1 MERVLLERPALYM
14 CFLQLRWTSLYLHT
28 KTDLR
33 CDCIREAAHVTG
45 VEETGDWYAVF
56 KGRNVLL
63 GVGACLLVDLFCQR
77 LSTASVYRSP
87 VLWVT
92 CGSPAPL
99 INSASIHQVKREL
112 VDTWAS
118 FPCDERLSEIILH
131 HMAWHICARHDL
143 VLFLYSCLWHC
154 EILSTQFKR

>member
-1 MERVLLERPALYM
+1 M

-28 KTDLR
+28 MTDLR

-63 GVGACLLVDLFCQR
+63 GVGACLLVDLFSPR
-77 LSTASVYRSP
+77 PASTDLQFCEWCAEAP
-87 VLWVT
+87 
-92 CGSPAPL
+92 PPL